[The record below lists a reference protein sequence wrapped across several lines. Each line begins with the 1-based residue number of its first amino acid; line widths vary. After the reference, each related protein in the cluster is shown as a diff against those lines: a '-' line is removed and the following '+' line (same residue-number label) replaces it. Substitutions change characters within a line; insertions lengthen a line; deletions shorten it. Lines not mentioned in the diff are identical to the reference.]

1 MMDEITEMILKYN
14 EITKSAFPSYPL
26 LSRSESEVVG
36 ILNRCIDEKKS
47 VYELGILPDPSENLD
62 IFY

>member
-1 MMDEITEMILKYN
+1 MRKLNDLILKYK

-26 LSRSESEVVG
+26 LNRPEEEVME
-36 ILNRCIDEKKS
+36 ILTKCIDEKKS

>member
-1 MMDEITEMILKYN
+1 MENLKDMILKYK
-14 EITKSAFPSYPL
+14 EITQSAFPSYPL
-26 LSRSESEVVG
+26 LNRPEEEVLE
-36 ILNRCIDEKKS
+36 ILTRCIEEKKT